1 MPNWEYKIIT
11 SGTLGFGSLSLL
23 EQHLN
28 LLGKEEWEIIHF
40 QTRPDNPLAF
50 NGLARRP
57 VMRDW
62 NVETV
67 PGPGMPSTK
76 SGAIPAP
83 PQERQVDAPSVEELR
98 AEAEERRESLLSREE
113 SLRPVDGNE
122 ADDDAAA
129 ESADEFDDEENDEDL
144 PTFFEAIRPHM
155 RRNLRGPGMAVG
167 IDYLAKKFEQTEAD
181 LVEALKECGFSLPA
195 SAKDEPVYLEYDGDL
210 YWLNLNHRGQ
220 LWINTREKP
229 RAVFRPAHGQRVA
242 PEAPPEE
249 TSTAVEKPIVR
260 EDPRTESAPPAE
272 AVAPAPA
279 AIEPPAPAA
288 VEPPAQQQPARSASP
303 LPEGPALLDRLR
315 PAMRRNRHGAGMSG
329 SVTYLA
335 RAFRVEPRALVAAFE
350 ALGLVLP
357 SRPSDK
363 PVFVDIG
370 PLVYWLNRDKTG
382 QVWINTR
389 EKRDEVQPSPVV
401 PSPEPAPIVPE
412 SVPAASEAAPVV
424 PEAAPASPE
433 SAPTVSEAIPPAPVS
448 VEPPAEPKPEAALAA
463 PPAESPPA
471 VPATGSPLA
480 AVRLLLRETK
490 RGGVAEELG
499 RLADQ
504 LGQSTDN
511 LLAALVDA
519 GLQAPEKAR
528 EKPVFVEHAGEI
540 LWLNRN
546 ARGQLWLNAKVSKFS
561 EKNEEEAP
569 AEASSALDEAPAA
582 KRPRSPR
589 RRR

>member
-11 SGTLGFGSLSLL
+11 SGSLGFGSLALL

-28 LLGKEEWEIIHF
+28 LLGKDEWEIIHF
-40 QTRPDNPLAF
+40 QTRPENPLAF

-62 NVETV
+62 NVEV
-67 PGPGMPSTK
+67 APDAGMPSTK

-83 PQERQVDAPSVEELR
+83 PQERQSDALSVEELH

-113 SLRPVDGNE
+113 SLRPVGG
-122 ADDDAAA
+122 ADEDADAATGD
-129 ESADEFDDEENDEDL
+129 ADEFDDVEDDEDL

-167 IDYLAKKFEQTEAD
+167 IDYLAKKFEQTEGD
-181 LVEALKECGFSLPA
+181 LVEALKECGFTLPA

-242 PEAPPEE
+242 PEAPPAEQPV
-249 TSTAVEKPIVR
+249 AVE
-260 EDPRTESAPPAE
+260 PRTESAPPVE
-272 AVAPAPA
+272 QLAPVPA
-279 AIEPPAPAA
+279 AVEPSAPAA
-288 VEPPAQQQPARSASP
+288 VEPPAQVQAERPAAVP

-329 SVTYLA
+329 SVSYLA

-370 PLVYWLNRDKTG
+370 ALVYWLNRDKTG

-389 EKRDEVQPSPVV
+389 EKRDEVQPPSAGPVTEPAPV
-401 PSPEPAPIVPE
+401 APAAESAAASPEPAP
-412 SVPAASEAAPVV
+412 AAVEA
-424 PEAAPASPE
+424 
-433 SAPTVSEAIPPAPVS
+433 
-448 VEPPAEPKPEAALAA
+448 PAEPKPEAAAQA
-463 PPAESPPA
+463 PVATPPAEPPPPA
-471 VPATGSPLA
+471 DTQPAAPATGSPLA

-504 LGQSTDN
+504 LGQSPEN
-511 LLAALVDA
+511 LLAALVGA
-519 GLQAPEKAR
+519 GMQAPEKSR

-546 ARGQLWLNAKVSKFS
+546 AKGQLWLNAKASKFA
-561 EKNEEEAP
+561 EKNEGGTQPEESPAP
-569 AEASSALDEAPAA
+569 DAAPAA
-582 KRPRSPR
+582 KRSRAPR

>member
-62 NVETV
+62 VVEAA
-67 PGPGMPSTK
+67 PAAGAPATK

-83 PQERQVDAPSVEELR
+83 PQERQAAAPNVDDLR
-98 AEAEERRESLLSREE
+98 AEAEERRDSLLSREE
-113 SLRPVDGNE
+113 SLRPVVR
-122 ADDDAAA
+122 AA
-129 ESADEFDDEENDEDL
+129 EEEDAGAETAEEFDDLGDDEDL

-155 RRNLRGPGMAVG
+155 RRNQRGPGMAVG
-167 IDYLAKKFEQTEAD
+167 IEYLAKKFEQTEAD
-181 LVEALKECGFSLPA
+181 LIEALKECGFTLPA
-195 SAKDEPVYLEYDGDL
+195 GAKDEPVYLEYDGDL

-229 RAVFRPAHGQRVA
+229 RAVFRPAQGQRVA

-249 TSTAVEKPIVR
+249 KPPGEEPRAENAPPEPAVVEP
-260 EDPRTESAPPAE
+260 SAPPPASK
-272 AVAPAPA
+272 AVD
-279 AIEPPAPAA
+279 
-288 VEPPAQQQPARSASP
+288 P
-303 LPEGPALLDRLR
+303 LPGGPELLDRLR
-315 PAMRRNRHGAGMSG
+315 PAMRRNRHGGGFSG
-329 SVTYLA
+329 SVSYLA
-335 RAFRVEPRALVAAFE
+335 RAFRTEPRALEAAFE

-357 SRPSDK
+357 SRPNDK
-363 PVFVDIG
+363 PAFVEIG

-382 QVWINTR
+382 QVWINAR
-389 EKRDEVQPSPVV
+389 EKRDEVQPP
-401 PSPEPAPIVPE
+401 PAGPAPEPAPQPAPVTAG
-412 SVPAASEAAPVV
+412 PAAETKPGPAA
-424 PEAAPASPE
+424 AAPAE
-433 SAPTVSEAIPPAPVS
+433 T
-448 VEPPAEPKPEAALAA
+448 PPAEP
-463 PPAESPPA
+463 
-471 VPATGSPLA
+471 ATSLPLA

-490 RGGVAEELG
+490 RGGVAAEIG
-499 RLADQ
+499 RLAEF
-504 LGQSTDN
+504 LGKNAGD
-511 LLAALVDA
+511 LLAALA
-519 GLQAPEKAR
+519 GAGFKVPEKAR

-546 ARGQLWLNAKVSKFS
+546 PKGELWLNAKASKLT
-561 EKNEEEAP
+561 EKKGDEEP
-569 AEASSALDEAPAA
+569 SAESEAPAA
-582 KRPRSPR
+582 GEAAAGTRGRRPR

>member
-1 MPNWEYKIIT
+1 MGWTSFSPIMPNWEYKIIT
-11 SGTLGFGSLSLL
+11 SGSLGFGSLPLL

-28 LLGKEEWEIIHF
+28 LLGKDEWEIIHF
-40 QTRPDNPLAF
+40 QTRPENPLAF

-62 NVETV
+62 NVEMV
-67 PGPGMPSTK
+67 PGAGMPSTK

-83 PQERQVDAPSVEELR
+83 PQERQADAPSVDELR
-98 AEAEERRESLLSREE
+98 AEAEERRESMLSREE
-113 SLRPVDGNE
+113 SLRPVGGTDTG
-122 ADDDAAA
+122 ADEDAAT
-129 ESADEFDDEENDEDL
+129 ESAEEFDDEENDEDL

-181 LVEALKECGFSLPA
+181 LVEALKECGFTLPA

-229 RAVFRPAHGQRVA
+229 RAVFRPVHGQRVA

-249 TSTAVEKPIVR
+249 KPTR
-260 EDPRTESAPPAE
+260 EEQPTESAPPVE
-272 AVAPAPA
+272 EVAPAPA
-279 AIEPPAPAA
+279 AFESPASAA
-288 VEPPAQQQPARSASP
+288 VEPPAQQQPARPVSS

-315 PAMRRNRHGAGMSG
+315 PAMRRNRHGAGLSG
-329 SVTYLA
+329 SVSYLA
-335 RAFRVEPRALVAAFE
+335 RAFRIEPRALVAAFE

-370 PLVYWLNRDKTG
+370 TSVYWLNRDKTG

-389 EKRDEVQPSPVV
+389 EKRDEVQPSPAG
-401 PSPEPAPIVPE
+401 PPPESVPIVPE
-412 SVPAASEAAPVV
+412 SVPASPV
-424 PEAAPASPE
+424 PAPA
-433 SAPTVSEAIPPAPVS
+433 AVEA
-448 VEPPAEPKPEAALAA
+448 PAETKPEAAAEAPVAA
-463 PPAESPPA
+463 PLVDNPPSVDTPPS

-511 LLAALVDA
+511 LLAALVGA

-546 ARGQLWLNAKVSKFS
+546 AKGQLWLNAKASKFA
-561 EKNEEEAP
+561 EKKEGGTPSGESPAPDEE
-569 AEASSALDEAPAA
+569 PAA
-582 KRPRSPR
+582 KRPRAPR

>member
-11 SGTLGFGSLSLL
+11 SGTLGFGSLALL

-62 NVETV
+62 VVETV
-67 PGPGMPSTK
+67 PPAGASATK
-76 SGAIPAP
+76 SGAVPTP
-83 PQERQVDAPSVEELR
+83 PGDRQASAPSVDELR
-98 AEAEERRESLLSREE
+98 AEAEERRESLFSQEE
-113 SLRPVDGNE
+113 SIRPVGRADEDEE
-122 ADDDAAA
+122 AGAKDT
-129 ESADEFDDEENDEDL
+129 DEFDNEENDEDL

-155 RRNLRGPGMAVG
+155 RRNQRGPGMAVG

-181 LVEALKECGFSLPA
+181 LIEALKECGFTLPA

-229 RAVFRPAHGQRVA
+229 RAVFRPAQGHAVA
-242 PEAPPEE
+242 AEAPVQEE
-249 TSTAVEKPIVR
+249 QAR
-260 EDPRTESAPPAE
+260 EEPRTERAQPVAE
-272 AVAPAPA
+272 VA
-279 AIEPPAPAA
+279 PAPAA
-288 VEPPAQQQPARSASP
+288 VEPSAQTSVPTPANVLPAG
-303 LPEGPALLDRLR
+303 PELLDQLR
-315 PAMRRNRHGAGMSG
+315 PAMRRNRHGAGLSG
-329 SVTYLA
+329 SVSYLA

-389 EKRDEVQPSPVV
+389 EKRDEAQPLPATPQQPAVQTSESGAPAAEPVV
-401 PSPEPAPIVPE
+401 STPGTAAVESKTEPASAMPAEVPP
-412 SVPAASEAAPVV
+412 VTAASV
-424 PEAAPASPE
+424 
-433 SAPTVSEAIPPAPVS
+433 APTEDPA
-448 VEPPAEPKPEAALAA
+448 
-463 PPAESPPA
+463 
-471 VPATGSPLA
+471 LA

-490 RGGVAEELG
+490 RGGIAEELG
-499 RLADQ
+499 HLAEQ
-504 LGQSTDN
+504 LGKSAED
-511 LLAALVDA
+511 LLATLIGA
-519 GLQAPEKAR
+519 GMVVPEKPR

-546 ARGQLWLNAKVSKFS
+546 AKGQLWLNAKASKLA
-561 EKNEEEAP
+561 EKKEDEAP
-569 AEASSALDEAPAA
+569 SSESPAQGEAPAA
-582 KRPRSPR
+582 KRSRGPR

>member
-11 SGTLGFGSLSLL
+11 SGSLGFGSLPLL

-62 NVETV
+62 VVETA
-67 PGPGMPSTK
+67 PAAGMPATK
-76 SGAIPAP
+76 SGAIPVP
-83 PQERQVDAPSVEELR
+83 PPERQADAPSADELR
-98 AEAEERRESLLSREE
+98 AEAEERRDSMLSREE
-113 SLRPVDGNE
+113 SLRPMGG
-122 ADDDAAA
+122 A
-129 ESADEFDDEENDEDL
+129 DDEEDGATESAEELDEREDDEDL

-155 RRNLRGPGMAVG
+155 RRNQRGPGMAVG
-167 IDYLAKKFEQTEAD
+167 VDYLAKKFEQTEAD
-181 LVEALKECGFSLPA
+181 LIEALKECGFTLPA
-195 SAKDEPVYLEYDGDL
+195 SAKEEPVYLEYDGDL

-229 RAVFRPAHGQRVA
+229 RAVFRPAQGHRVA
-242 PEAPPEE
+242 AEAPPED
-249 TSTAVEKPIVR
+249 KPAGL
-260 EDPRTESAPPAE
+260 EAPPESAPPAE
-272 AVAPAPA
+272 DPRPAPPADATA
-279 AIEPPAPAA
+279 ALPSPAGT
-288 VEPPAQQQPARSASP
+288 P
-303 LPEGPALLDRLR
+303 LPEGPELLDRLR
-315 PAMRRNRHGAGMSG
+315 PAMRRNRHGAGLSG
-329 SVTYLA
+329 SVSYLA
-335 RAFRVEPRALVAAFE
+335 RAFRTEPRALVAAFE

-370 PLVYWLNRDKTG
+370 ASVYWLNRDKTG

-389 EKRDEVQPSPVV
+389 EKRDEVQPPPPAGPATEPVPSAPEAVV
-401 PSPEPAPIVPE
+401 PPAEVKPETTAAMPAEAPPAGASP
-412 SVPAASEAAPVV
+412 AAPVV
-424 PEAAPASPE
+424 PAAG
-433 SAPTVSEAIPPAPVS
+433 
-448 VEPPAEPKPEAALAA
+448 L
-463 PPAESPPA
+463 
-471 VPATGSPLA
+471 PLA

-490 RGGVAEELG
+490 RGGIAEELG

-504 LGQSTDN
+504 LGRSPEG
-511 LLAALVDA
+511 LLAALTGA
-519 GLQAPEKAR
+519 GLTAPEKPR

-546 ARGQLWLNAKVSKFS
+546 AKGELWLNAKAAK
-561 EKNEEEAP
+561 P
-569 AEASSALDEAPAA
+569 AEKPSAERSDEDAAPAA
-582 KRPRSPR
+582 KRARSPR